1 MNSPTTLFQHWLQTV
16 DQAPDRVLL
25 TDARTARCWTAH
37 QLNQAVNELDQ
48 TLAQPTAWAGQI
60 VLLPLTNSV
69 DWLTTFLLC
78 LKHSA
83 IPLPLDPDTPPLAR
97 QHLCQWL
104 RPVAM
109 RDSTGF
115 HLHPQPSHHPDTQL
129 IKLVAGMDGGPQA
142 LPFQSQ
148 HLLADLDHLLSS
160 MAITSADSHYAL
172 IPMGHSYGLSSLVLP
187 LIVKGLP
194 LIIASDFYPSAIA
207 SDIAR
212 YRPTLFP
219 AIPTLIRAL
228 NRSQLDPS
236 AFASLNRVISAG
248 DHLLAADAQVFL
260 EKFGRRAHTFYGTS
274 ETGGISYDRTGD
286 ATLTGRSVG
295 TPLNGV
301 HLSLHPTGQLQVT
314 STAIPSAGPFLTAD
328 AAEIL
333 PDSEVKLTQRAPH
346 LLKLSGR
353 RLHPLEIE
361 NLLRAQP
368 EIQSAHLTTYQDA
381 FGELRSHLT
390 YDGQLTPKAIRA
402 RLALH
407 LPRWKIPHRITP
419 FSEPRRASVRGPSS
433 AD

>member
-1 MNSPTTLFQHWLQTV
+1 MTSPPSLYQHWLQTV
-16 DQAPDRVLL
+16 DQAPDKVLL
-25 TDARTARCWTAH
+25 TDARTARCWSAH
-37 QLNQAVNELDQ
+37 QLNQAVIELDQ
-48 TLAQPTAWAGQI
+48 TLAQPMAWAGQI
-60 VLLPLTNSV
+60 VLLPLTNGV

-78 LKHSA
+78 LKRCA

-97 QHLCQWL
+97 QHLCQLL
-104 RPVAM
+104 RPVAL
-109 RDSTGF
+109 RDSNGF
-115 HLHPQPSHHPDTQL
+115 HLHPQPSHHPDAQL

-160 MAITSADSHYAL
+160 MAITPADSHYAL

-187 LIVKGLP
+187 LIVKGIP

-207 SDIAR
+207 TDIAR
-212 YRPTLFP
+212 FRPTLFP

-228 NRSQLDPS
+228 IRSQLEPS
-236 AFASLNRVISAG
+236 AFASLTRVISAG
-248 DHLLAADAQVFL
+248 DHLLATDAQAFL

-274 ETGGISYDRTGD
+274 ETGGITYDRTGD

-301 HLSLHPTGQLQVT
+301 HLSLHPTGQLQVA
-314 STAIPSAGPFLTAD
+314 SAAIPRGGPFLTAD
-328 AAEIL
+328 SAEIF

-353 RLHPLEIE
+353 RLNPLEIE
-361 NLLRAQP
+361 NLLLTQP
-368 EIQSAHLTTYQDA
+368 EIQTAHLTTYQDA

-390 YDGQLTPKAIRA
+390 YQGKLTPKAIRS

-407 LPRWKIPHRITP
+407 IARWKIPHRITP
-419 FSEPRRASVRGPSS
+419 STTPPARNTPP
-433 AD
+433 